1 MDERITGITS
11 ALKHVA
17 DDARSTF
24 GNLSPEQLNWK
35 PAEKSWSVGQCLEH
49 IIKTNEAFYP
59 EFEKLANGTRK
70 NSFFE
75 SYSPFT
81 GFLGRFLI
89 KAVSDD
95 SKKAKAPS
103 KKIVPPSDTSP
114 DIVDRFASHIDNVTR
129 TVESCAAVDRQ
140 KTVLTSPFLDVA
152 PDLCVDV
159 DGVQIQQV
167 LINLI
172 TNALEAMEG
181 CATRK
186 IGIAARLRA
195 GMVEISVTD
204 SGPGLAA
211 SIRETL
217 FEPFV
222 STKQHGM
229 GVGLSICRT
238 IVERHGGRIEASA
251 GLPTRIA
258 ICLPAQA
265 QDARAAA

>member
-140 KTVLTSPFLDVA
+140 KTVLTSPFLAIFTYKLD
-152 PDLCVDV
+152 
-159 DGVQIQQV
+159 DGYTV
-167 LINLI
+167 
-172 TNALEAMEG
+172 
-181 CATRK
+181 
-186 IGIAARLRA
+186 
-195 GMVEISVTD
+195 MVEHTKRHVRQAKRVT
-204 SGPGLAA
+204 
-211 SIRETL
+211 ETEGFPKL
-217 FEPFV
+217 
-222 STKQHGM
+222 
-229 GVGLSICRT
+229 GVP
-238 IVERHGGRIEASA
+238 ASA
-251 GLPTRIA
+251 GA
-258 ICLPAQA
+258 SSES
-265 QDARAAA
+265 